1 MPAKYLLAPLG
12 VATVAA
18 CLAGCGSGARSALQL
33 ASSHPDSLAAAQ
45 YVGIRLSDLPSGYSS
60 SKVPPQVDSQD
71 AAQTLAEYRCERLA
85 PPKGPAPLSSRT
97 ADFTDPTGTT
107 ELHET
112 TTVFPSAA
120 AAASHLALELNSRY
134 PTCKATAF
142 RSALVASAPSGERI
156 GFVTVHVSDL
166 PARFGDRGVEVEGLS
181 TFALPDGVSALATS
195 ELVVL
200 VHGHLA
206 AELSIQTEG
215 QTPDGLQEKL
225 TSDLATRLAQVVPN
239 PSRN

>member
-1 MPAKYLLAPLG
+1 VPAKYLLAPLG

-18 CLAGCGSGARSALQL
+18 CLAGCGSGAKSALQL

-45 YVGIRLSDLPSGYSS
+45 YVSIRLSDLPSGYSS
-60 SKVPPQVDSQD
+60 SQAPGRADSED
-71 AAQTLAEYRCERLA
+71 AAQTLAEYRCEHLT
-85 PPKGPAPLSSRT
+85 PPTGPAALSSRT
-97 ADFTDPTGTT
+97 PDFTDPTGTT

-112 TTVFPSAA
+112 TTVFPSTA

-142 RSALVASAPSGERI
+142 RIALVASAPTGERI

-181 TFALPDGVSALATS
+181 TLALPGGVSALATS
-195 ELVVL
+195 DLVVL
-200 VHGHLA
+200 IRGHLA

-215 QTPDGLQEKL
+215 QTPNGLRDNL
-225 TSDLATRLAQVVPN
+225 TSDLATRLAQIVPN